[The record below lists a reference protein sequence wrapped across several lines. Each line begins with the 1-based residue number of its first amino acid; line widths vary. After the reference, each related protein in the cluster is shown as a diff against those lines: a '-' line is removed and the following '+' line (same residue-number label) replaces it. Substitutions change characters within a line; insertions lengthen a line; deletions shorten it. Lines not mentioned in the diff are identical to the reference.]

1 VTHSVDYD
9 LPDAFRKMYRL
20 QTELSVGMGPDE
32 WLGPA
37 RELVRVIEAHLD
49 ASCSDPGFEVL
60 TARAICE
67 LPEPDRDV
75 ELLGPLVVAGQ
86 RTVVGG
92 YTGEG
97 KTSFVLRLV
106 KAITA
111 GEEFLEWTGAGGR
124 ALIVDAEQGLRTI
137 KRRLREVGLEKSD
150 LVDYLQVPD
159 GLALDGDSDARRLE
173 QVLTGG
179 AYDLVLADPLYKLH
193 RGDSNE
199 ERHAVDL
206 MRRLDQWR
214 ADLGFALLLTTHP
227 RKRQPQGTRFTIDEL
242 FGSGAYT
249 RGAEVVLGLKRLRP
263 GYSRLHFFKDRDG
276 DLPSID
282 ETWGLLFDQERG
294 FRRDPEDGQV
304 KPSAADRVSELLVAD
319 PGMSMEQLETASGY
333 KERTVRDALKALG
346 AVGSGKP
353 KRWTLTSTQEAL
365 DT

>member
-1 VTHSVDYD
+1 MTEVPLYAQMDRVVTQIVQARGSDEWLSLSEKLTQLCNEDLGD
-9 LPDAFRKMYRL
+9 LPDSA
-20 QTELSVGMGPDE
+20 
-32 WLGPA
+32 
-37 RELVRVIEAHLD
+37 
-49 ASCSDPGFEVL
+49 FEVL

-67 LPEPDRDV
+67 LPEPDREA

-111 GEEFLEWTGAGGR
+111 GEEFLEWKGAGGR

-137 KRRLREVGLEKSD
+137 KRRLREVGLAGSEQ
-150 LVDYLQVPD
+150 VDYLQVPD
-159 GLALDGDSDARRLE
+159 GLALDGDADARQLE
-173 QVLTGG
+173 NVLREGRY
-179 AYDLVLADPLYKLH
+179 ALVLADPLYKLH

-206 MRRLDQWR
+206 MRRFDRWR
-214 ADLGFALLLTTHP
+214 ADFGFALLLTTHP

-249 RGAEVVLGLKRLRP
+249 RGAEVVLGLQRLRP

-276 DLPSID
+276 DLPSMN

-294 FRRDPEDGQV
+294 FCRDPEDGQA
-304 KPSAADRVSELLVAD
+304 KPTAAARIAELLVAD
-319 PGMSMEQLETASGY
+319 PGMSLDQLQAASEYG
-333 KERTVRDALKALG
+333 ERTVRDALKAIG

-353 KRWTLTSTQEAL
+353 KRWWLQTGQEAL
-365 DT
+365 TP